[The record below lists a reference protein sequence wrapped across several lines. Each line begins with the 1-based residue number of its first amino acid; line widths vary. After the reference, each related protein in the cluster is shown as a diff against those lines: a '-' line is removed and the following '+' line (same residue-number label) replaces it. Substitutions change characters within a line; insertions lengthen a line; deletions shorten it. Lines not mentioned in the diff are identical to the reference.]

1 MSGRRSRRGTCGW
14 IESFSGRADACWVF
28 LSINIVNF
36 FSHALIETKSLPS
49 SSLLPDPDLPFETI
63 DFLIEE
69 QGRSEVTLESY
80 QLTWYGV
87 NGVWGMGMGYGVWG
101 MVWGLGNG
109 VWGLGFGVWGMG
121 YGVWGMGYGVWG
133 MGYGVWG
140 MGYGVWGM
148 GYGVWGMGYGV

>member
-69 QGRSEVTLESY
+69 QGRSEDTTKDGWPRKTKRRLPSSRGGKPSVQSHVGLDLVETGEPAETVVRLPEVVEQKIPAYLELIGEELVVATLVRRIPRRKRRAHRS
-80 QLTWYGV
+80 
-87 NGVWGMGMGYGVWG
+87 
-101 MVWGLGNG
+101 
-109 VWGLGFGVWGMG
+109 
-121 YGVWGMGYGVWG
+121 
-133 MGYGVWG
+133 
-140 MGYGVWGM
+140 
-148 GYGVWGMGYGV
+148 